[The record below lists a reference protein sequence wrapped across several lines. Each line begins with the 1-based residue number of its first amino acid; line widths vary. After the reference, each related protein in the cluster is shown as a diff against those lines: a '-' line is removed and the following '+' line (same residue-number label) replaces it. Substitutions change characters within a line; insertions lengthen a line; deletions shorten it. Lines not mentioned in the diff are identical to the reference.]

1 MATTF
6 GANFALRTKNE
17 TNDAQQI
24 MTDMLYET
32 TGPEQTMKQIE
43 SVDDYNRQYDD
54 NRCQAHVD
62 LKTTIGRNKYSHK
75 ILSIAD
81 SSINSVGSWT
91 VPDREPGHFSIS
103 EQEIP

>member
-32 TGPEQTMKQIE
+32 TGPE
-43 SVDDYNRQYDD
+43 
-54 NRCQAHVD
+54 
-62 LKTTIGRNKYSHK
+62 
-75 ILSIAD
+75 
-81 SSINSVGSWT
+81 
-91 VPDREPGHFSIS
+91 
-103 EQEIP
+103 